1 MITRLRLSAIH
12 MAVLP
17 IFAGL
22 AFQPSLASAEVF
34 TAQQAT
40 AGRGDYNSQCAMC
53 HGTALLGPDAPAL
66 VGAEV
71 MQNFDTAA
79 GLYGYTA
86 VAMPPQA
93 PGKLSEETYVN
104 ILAYILQANGA
115 QPGDTALTAD
125 IDELDSIKLA
135 AITSAGP
142 GAGNASVE
150 AGPVIVVPQAF
161 TWGKTLPGGTPVE
174 SATTNAVPQAF
185 TWGKKLPT
193 LDE

>member
-22 AFQPSLASAEVF
+22 AFQPSLASAQVF

-40 AGRGDYNSQCAMC
+40 AGHGDYDSQCAMC
-53 HGTALLGPDAPAL
+53 HGAELLGPDAPAL
-66 VGAEV
+66 IGAEV

-79 GLYGYTA
+79 GLYGYIS

-115 QPGDTALTAD
+115 QPGDKALTAD

-135 AITSAGP
+135 AITSASP
-142 GAGNASVE
+142 AAGNASVE
-150 AGPVIVVPQAF
+150 STPVIVVPQAF
-161 TWGKTLPGGTPVE
+161 TWGKALPGG
-174 SATTNAVPQAF
+174 SAENDAKTDTVPQAY

-193 LDE
+193 LDK